1 MPTEDI
7 SAAEG
12 EAAARLAASRRSLL
26 RRLHM
31 PVGKAIALAAMPSA
45 ALLGMGFTSPLA
57 KADPQ
62 PENPFAGEACVEMP
76 DEPPAGVEAEEAEE
90 TDASS
95 EDEGAAE
102 AGSEE
107 PPAEE
112 AGGSEEPPVAEEPA
126 EPPADEAPVA
136 PPEEEPA
143 PEEPPADEEPAE
155 PPADEEPQRP
165 NPWDPLGLGEGLAE
179 LGEGVWD
186 LLTPGE
192 RAEYERAQREAE
204 AEAERQRQAEAEA
217 AAEAEAEREAA
228 ARAEEEAER
237 QRREE
242 EQAAAEEA
250 ERQRQA
256 EAEAEAE
263 AEREAAER
271 EEAEAAER
279 EAEEAAEAER
289 ERREEERA
297 AAEDE
302 AAEDDREIDADTI
315 PGAGEPFPCPEEL
328 RVPGD
333 DEQTAFTL
341 PDESWYLDAT
351 YLTLRGLSYHGVVNV
366 TTASGNVKQ
375 VLKFTADKL
384 DIGDLHQIVD
394 APGGVRYHVATA
406 PGSNSTFRDGTV
418 TMYTERLEGNL
429 FGVIPVVFD
438 AEHQPPLDLPIA
450 HFTDVFVTQ
459 AGQFGGTLSMQGMH
473 SYTTADGP
481 TVP

>member
-1 MPTEDI
+1 M
-7 SAAEG
+7 
-12 EAAARLAASRRSLL
+12 
-26 RRLHM
+26 
-31 PVGKAIALAAMPSA
+31 
-45 ALLGMGFTSPLA
+45 
-57 KADPQ
+57 
-62 PENPFAGEACVEMP
+62 
-76 DEPPAGVEAEEAEE
+76 
-90 TDASS
+90 
-95 EDEGAAE
+95 
-102 AGSEE
+102 
-107 PPAEE
+107 
-112 AGGSEEPPVAEEPA
+112 
-126 EPPADEAPVA
+126 
-136 PPEEEPA
+136 
-143 PEEPPADEEPAE
+143 
-155 PPADEEPQRP
+155 
-165 NPWDPLGLGEGLAE
+165 GLGEGLAE

-192 RAEYERAQREAE
+192 RAEYEQARREAE
-204 AEAERQRQAEAEA
+204 EEAERERQAE
-217 AAEAEAEREAA
+217 AEAEAEREAA

-237 QRREE
+237 QRRAE

-256 EAEAEAE
+256 EAEAE
-263 AEREAAER
+263 REAAAR

-289 ERREEERA
+289 QRREEENEEA
-297 AAEDE
+297 GATEDGQ
-302 AAEDDREIDADTI
+302 EIDADAI

-328 RVPGD
+328 RVPGE

-341 PDESWYLDAT
+341 PDDSWYLDAT

-406 PGSNSTFRDGTV
+406 PGSNSTFRNGTV

-459 AGQFGGTLSMQGMH
+459 AGQFGGTLSMRGMH

>member
-1 MPTEDI
+1 MPTDDI

-12 EAAARLAASRRSLL
+12 EAARLAASRRSLL

-62 PENPFAGEACVEMP
+62 PENPFAGESCVEMP
-76 DEPPAGVEAEEAEE
+76 DESPVEEGDEGAEGAEEAEE
-90 TDASS
+90 
-95 EDEGAAE
+95 EP
-102 AGSEE
+102 AGERPADE
-107 PPAEE
+107 PPE
-112 AGGSEEPPVAEEPA
+112 SEEPPVGEAPEEPA
-126 EPPADEAPVA
+126 EPPA
-136 PPEEEPA
+136 EEEPRPEDPPADEA
-143 PEEPPADEEPAE
+143 PEEPEEP
-155 PPADEEPQRP
+155 EEPDEDEF

-179 LGEGVWD
+179 LGDDVWD

-192 RAEYERAQREAE
+192 RAAYEEAQAEAEERQRREAE
-204 AEAERQRQAEAEA
+204 AEAEAAAERQRQEEAAAEAAAERQRREEAEAERRRQEEAARAEAEEAEAAREAAAEAAREAEEREAAEAAEAEA
-217 AAEAEAEREAA
+217 AAEEPA
-228 ARAEEEAER
+228 
-237 QRREE
+237 
-242 EQAAAEEA
+242 
-250 ERQRQA
+250 
-256 EAEAEAE
+256 
-263 AEREAAER
+263 
-271 EEAEAAER
+271 
-279 EAEEAAEAER
+279 
-289 ERREEERA
+289 
-297 AAEDE
+297 DE
-302 AAEDDREIDADTI
+302 AAI

-328 RVPGD
+328 RVPGE

-418 TMYTERLEGNL
+418 TMYTEKLEGNL

-459 AGQFGGTLSMQGMH
+459 AGQFGGTLSMEGMH
-473 SYTTADGP
+473 SYTTPDGP